1 LTNSLSIHFFF
12 MLIIF
17 AAARAA
23 TGQAPAHAATST
35 DAPLIRQRGL
45 ASIDKGSVA
54 EADSLLRIADT
65 AGILSAGDYLR
76 WLDAKAVLSNY
87 ADAAGLCC
95 KIDAREPRFSA
106 VARGRL
112 TQMTEEQPVAA
123 KREALDAYRRCAL
136 PNPGCDTLLLKQWL
150 SRAYASCGLFAQQD
164 SLLVQL
170 DTKQFPSAQDF
181 LDAAEERF
189 SRGFVSEAVFPATRA
204 WARLADADTAARSL
218 AATMLFQCYRTAL
231 RPDSASYWLS
241 RASLSDER
249 FRISAVAFLQSAGM
263 PDRADSLMTG
273 IRPSFARDTLM
284 IRRLLYAGDPKGAYA
299 RSAGVTRP
307 RDAAVLWK
315 ARTAL
320 FSDNAADLDGW
331 IDTVSFSPSSSAG
344 EEMLTYRYRLSVL
357 ASSAASAPQALRDFG
372 TIAYALWCGKPDKAS
387 SVGLSSYP
395 RPVREMLTCDI
406 VRAYART
413 KRFDSARAAAEAVG
427 LDSAGGEL
435 RYYYADVCIQQGYFD
450 KGAAVLEQ
458 LMLADPN
465 NVFSGR
471 ARLLL
476 GSLKKKNR

>member
-1 LTNSLSIHFFF
+1 
-12 MLIIF
+12 ML
-17 AAARAA
+17 AAASPA
-23 TGQAPAHAATST
+23 TGQAPVHAVNFT
-35 DAPLIRQRGL
+35 DGRAIRERGIADL
-45 ASIDKGSVA
+45 DKGSPA
-54 EADSLLRIADT
+54 EADSLLRIADS

-112 TQMTEEQPVAA
+112 TQMTEEQPSAA
-123 KREALDAYRRCAL
+123 KREALDAYRHCAL
-136 PNPGCDTLLLKQWL
+136 SNPGCDTPGLKQWL
-150 SRAYASCGLFAQQD
+150 SRAYASAGLFAQQD

-170 DTKQFPSAQDF
+170 DTRQFPSAQDF
-181 LDAAEERF
+181 LDAAEDRF

-204 WARLADADTAARSL
+204 WGRLADADTAARSL

-241 RASLSDER
+241 RASLSDDR

-263 PDRADSLMTG
+263 LDRADSLMAG
-273 IRPSFARDTLM
+273 IRPTFARDTLL

-299 RSAGVTRP
+299 RSAGITRP
-307 RDAAVLWK
+307 RDAAAAAVWK

-320 FSDNAADLDGW
+320 FSGNAADLDGW
-331 IDTVSFSPSSSAG
+331 IDTVSFSPSSPAG
-344 EEMLTYRYRLSVL
+344 EEILTYRYRLSV
-357 ASSAASAPQALRDFG
+357 ASTAASAPEALRDFG
-372 TIAYALWCGKPDKAS
+372 AIAYALWCGKPDKAS
-387 SVGLSSYP
+387 LVGLSPYP
-395 RPVREMLTCDI
+395 RPFREMLLCDI
-406 VRAYART
+406 VRAYGRA
-413 KRFDSARAAAEAVG
+413 KRFDSARAVAEAAG

-476 GSLKKKNR
+476 GSLKTKKQ

>member
-1 LTNSLSIHFFF
+1 MKFIFF
-12 MLIIF
+12 LIIAS
-17 AAARAA
+17 AAFPASISQAQTRAVSASDARM
-23 TGQAPAHAATST
+23 
-35 DAPLIRQRGL
+35 IRERGL

-54 EADSLLRIADT
+54 EADSLLRIADS
-65 AGILSAGDYLR
+65 AGILTAGDYLR
-76 WLDAKAVLSNY
+76 WLEAKAVLSNY

-112 TQMTEEQPVAA
+112 TQMTEEQPPAA

-136 PNPGCDTLLLKQWL
+136 SNPGCDTLLLKQWL
-150 SRAYASCGLFAQQD
+150 SRAYGSCGLFAQQD

-170 DTKQFPSAQDF
+170 DTRQFPSAQDF

-204 WARLADADTAARSL
+204 YARLPDADTAARSL

-263 PDRADSLMTG
+263 PDKADSLMTG

-307 RDAAVLWK
+307 RDAAAAAVWK

-320 FSDNAADLDGW
+320 FSGNAADLDGW
-331 IDTVSFSPSSSAG
+331 IDTVSFSPSSLAG
-344 EEMLTYRYRLSVL
+344 EEILAYRYRLSAL
-357 ASSAASAPQALRDFG
+357 SSAASFPQALRDFG
-372 TIAYALWCGKPDKAS
+372 AIAYALWCGKPDKAS
-387 SVGLSSYP
+387 SVALSSYP
-395 RPVREMLTCDI
+395 RPLREMLTCDI
-406 VRAYART
+406 VRAYARE
-413 KRFDSARAAAEAVG
+413 KRFDSARAAAEAAG

-435 RYYYADVCIQQGYFD
+435 RYYYADACIQQGYFD

-476 GSLKKKNR
+476 GSLKKKKQ